1 MSDEKTM
8 IVTNK
13 GRRTWPVKNAAGD
26 LVRLE
31 PMESVEMREI
41 DALRLING
49 YPQDISPA
57 GPATRSSANL
67 ERAEQSLRDRTANLD
82 RREKALDEREEKIK
96 AREEALG
103 GESLQD
109 EEKANSPDAENQ
121 PPSGELPRPKRGR
134 PAKTEEKAD

>member
-1 MSDEKTM
+1 MDNTEKTM

-26 LVRLE
+26 TVRLE

-49 YPQDISPA
+49 YPLDIAQA
-57 GPATRSSANL
+57 GPATMSSANL
-67 ERAEQSLRDRTANLD
+67 ERAEQSLRDRIANVE
-82 RREKALDEREEKIK
+82 RRERALDEREAKVK

-103 GESLQD
+103 GGSTEQN
-109 EEKANSPDAENQ
+109 EQIEPK
-121 PPSGELPRPKRGR
+121 KRGR
-134 PAKTEEKAD
+134 PANSSKAD